1 MEQVNHFA
9 ETNADGELKTAI
21 DRYVCAAKFPKYS
34 DLEEIIFQLP
44 ICARAPLLALYFL
57 KVREAKNQQANF
69 ELLIRLFQ
77 IAVRIYERHV
87 LYGASNRFIGT
98 DRFSGKN
105 VKQLVADIGE
115 MIQQRGFDGS
125 VTNNLYYKEVM
136 FDLCQKLPN
145 FHVGL
150 LLSNYCVMK
159 VMQFVSMY
167 AQDVQNLYSVRSG
180 VAICEEQIYKQGWG
194 KYRLLTAKSR
204 FFENDLATEN
214 FSEFFEN
221 YSLR

>member
-9 ETNADGELKTAI
+9 ETNADGELKNAI
-21 DRYVCAAKFPKYS
+21 DRYVRAAKFPKYS
-34 DLEEIIFQLP
+34 DLEEIILQLP
-44 ICARAPLLALYFL
+44 VCARAPLLALYFL
-57 KVREAKNQQANF
+57 KVREAKNQHANF

-115 MIQQRGFDGS
+115 MIQQRSFDS
-125 VTNNLYYKEVM
+125 NVTNNPYYKEVM
-136 FDLCQKLPN
+136 FDLHQKLPN
-145 FHVGL
+145 VHVGL

-180 VAICEEQIYKQGWG
+180 VTICEEQIYKQGWG

>member
-9 ETNADGELKTAI
+9 ETNADSELKTAI

-34 DLEEIIFQLP
+34 DLEEIILQLP

-57 KVREAKNQQANF
+57 KVREAKNQHANF

-115 MIQQRGFDGS
+115 MIQQRSFDGS

-159 VMQFVSMY
+159 VVQFVALY
-167 AQDVQNLYSVRSG
+167 AQDMQTFYSVRANSS
-180 VAICEEQIYKQGWG
+180 VCDEQLYKQSWA
-194 KYRLLTAKSR
+194 KFKLLTVKSL
-204 FFENDLATEN
+204 FFPNDLEPEEFA
-214 FSEFFEN
+214 EFFEN

>member
-9 ETNADGELKTAI
+9 ETNADRELKTAI
-21 DRYVCAAKFPKYS
+21 DSYASIAKFPKYA
-34 DLEEIIFQLP
+34 DLEEIILQLP

-57 KVREAKNQQANF
+57 KVRGTKSQQANF

-98 DRFSGKN
+98 DRFSGKS

-115 MIQQRGFDGS
+115 MIQVRNFEGN
-125 VTNNLYYKEVM
+125 VTNNSYYQEVM
-136 FDLCQKLPN
+136 FDLYQKLPN
-145 FHVGL
+145 FHVGH
-150 LLSNYCVMK
+150 LLSNYCAMK
-159 VMQFVSMY
+159 VVQFVSMF
-167 AQDVQNLYSVRSG
+167 AQDVQNLYSARSS
-180 VAICEEQIYKQGWG
+180 VSISEEQLYKQGWV
-194 KYRLLTAKSR
+194 KYRLLTAKSL
-204 FFENDLATEN
+204 FFKNDLAPED